1 MDSHPAGSL
10 YFIALVPPQP
20 TFDQAWEIKE
30 YFAEKYNSRAA
41 LKSPPHITLYM
52 PFRMKEKKEAELVD
66 ELQAILRE
74 VRAFQIVL
82 DGFDAF
88 APRVIYIDV
97 EKTGR
102 LSELYQEVRR
112 KMQKLLHQDNADWK
126 NRGFTPHLT
135 VAFRDLKR
143 GHFQEAWE
151 EFRERPFTASWNV
164 EDVCLLKHNGKKWN
178 LYKKFNLAQS

>member
-20 TFDQAWEIKE
+20 IFDRAWEIKE
-30 YFAEKYNSRAA
+30 YFAEKYDSRAA
-41 LKSPPHITLYM
+41 LKSPPHITLHM
-52 PFRMKEKKEAELVD
+52 PFRTKEKKEGRLVD
-66 ELQAILRE
+66 ELQAMLGE
-74 VRAFQIVL
+74 VRGFQIDL

-97 EKTGR
+97 EKTER
-102 LSELYQEVRR
+102 LTELYRKVRS

-143 GHFQEAWE
+143 RHFEEDWE
-151 EFRERPFTASWNV
+151 EFRERHFTASWHV
-164 EDVCLLKHNGKKWN
+164 QEVCLLKHGGKQWEP
-178 LYKKFNLAQS
+178 YKKFNLVQS